1 VRVGYSG
8 DVIFPPPLRA
18 GDRIAVVAPS
28 GSFEQAA
35 VEGGIA
41 WLERRY
47 RVSHR
52 ASLFDKDA
60 YLAGSDRRRAGE
72 LQRALDADGVRAVVA
87 ARGGYGLSRIAH
99 LLDFEKVVARP
110 RWLVGFSDFTVLH
123 VEAWRRGLGTIHGS
137 MVGALATLDEAAR
150 AQWIETLEQPD
161 KPATW
166 RGLTTWRKGRARG
179 TLVGGNLAM
188 LHACAAAG
196 RLMIPRNAVVL
207 LEDIGERPYRVDRM
221 LTNLITAGHLV
232 RASAVLVGQFIE
244 CGPGPDQ
251 RTVEQVLKE
260 RLLRLGV
267 PVLAE
272 VPIGHG
278 GRNDAIVLGRR
289 ADVDAGRGTFT
300 LS

>member
-1 VRVGYSG
+1 
-8 DVIFPPPLRA
+8 VIFPPPLRA

-28 GSFEQAA
+28 GSFERAA

-52 ASLFDKDA
+52 SSLFA
-60 YLAGSDRRRAGE
+60 REGYLAGSDRRRVTE
-72 LQRALDADGVRAVVA
+72 LQRALDSEDVRAIVA

-99 LLDFEKVVARP
+99 LLDFTAALARP
-110 RWLVGFSDFTVLH
+110 RWLIGFSDFTVMH
-123 VEAWRRGLGTIHGS
+123 VEAWRRGLGSIHGA
-137 MVGALATLDEAAR
+137 MVGALATLDDGGRE
-150 AQWIETLEQPD
+150 QWMQTLERPR

-166 RGLTTWRKGRARG
+166 RGLATWRKGRAKG

-196 RLMIPRNAVVL
+196 RLVIPRNAVVL
-207 LEDIGERPYRVDRM
+207 IEDVGERPYRVDRM
-221 LTNLITAGHLV
+221 LTNLITSGHLG
-232 RASAVLVGQFIE
+232 RAAAVLVGHFVE
-244 CGPGPDQ
+244 CGPGPDR

-260 RLLRLGV
+260 RLLGLGV

-272 VPIGHG
+272 MPVGHG
-278 GRNDAIVLGRR
+278 GRNDAVVLGGR
-289 ADVDAGRGTFT
+289 AEIDAVRGVLTV
-300 LS
+300 S